1 MPQARRRSRRNVV
14 DFVDD
19 GRTRTEA
26 PVLPLDDGRVGRRRA
41 CRALPYRSFQTV
53 SRTVGTGSARWPD
66 PRLRL
71 WSRPINQASR
81 GGDAHAPLTRRRTMT
96 EIREGM
102 NVLSADGERLGRIIR
117 IEGDSL
123 LIEKGFF
130 FHKDYACSVN
140 NVREVRGDDV
150 ILSLSKIQL
159 ETAIGGAT
167 EQATDE
173 TRPST
178 GVRQDVR

>member
-1 MPQARRRSRRNVV
+1 
-14 DFVDD
+14 
-19 GRTRTEA
+19 
-26 PVLPLDDGRVGRRRA
+26 
-41 CRALPYRSFQTV
+41 
-53 SRTVGTGSARWPD
+53 
-66 PRLRL
+66 
-71 WSRPINQASR
+71 
-81 GGDAHAPLTRRRTMT
+81 MT

-123 LIEKGFF
+123 LIEKGLF

-140 NVREVRGDDV
+140 NIREVRGDDV

-167 EQATDE
+167 EQTTDDA
-173 TRPST
+173 RPSM
-178 GVRQDVR
+178 GVRQDVRVPLKEEVRVSKEAHTEHRDEDETIRREKAKIERDTSPPASYAGDPDLDRNR

>member
-1 MPQARRRSRRNVV
+1 MGEHAPKRPYFPSTTGASDEGALAVGSLSVFPDCEPYGRDWKRSLARPLL
-14 DFVDD
+14 
-19 GRTRTEA
+19 A
-26 PVLPLDDGRVGRRRA
+26 VLEPA
-41 CRALPYRSFQTV
+41 
-53 SRTVGTGSARWPD
+53 
-66 PRLRL
+66 
-71 WSRPINQASR
+71 NQASR

-167 EQATDE
+167 EQTTDE

>member
-1 MPQARRRSRRNVV
+1 M
-14 DFVDD
+14 
-19 GRTRTEA
+19 GEHA
-26 PVLPLDDGRVGRRRA
+26 PKRPYFPSTTGASDEG
-41 CRALPYRSFQTV
+41 ALAVAPYRSFQTA

-66 PRLRL
+66 PCLRL

-102 NVLSADGERLGRIIR
+102 NVLSADGKRLGRIVR

-123 LIEKGFF
+123 LIEKGIF
-130 FHKDYACSVN
+130 FHKDYACSAN
-140 NVREVRGDDV
+140 NIREVRGDDV

-167 EQATDE
+167 EQAPDE
-173 TRPST
+173 SRPST
-178 GVRQDVR
+178 GVRQDVRAPSRP